1 MKITNIETRYLEIPL
16 EGDFH
21 PPWAPGMCTKLHQVL
36 YVKVETDE
44 GISGHAATTAYAG
57 KAAAEN
63 INVLVTPFLIGKDPF
78 SLEDHI
84 RVLRIAHQRAIFS
97 WVVECALW
105 DIIGQKCGQPIYKLL
120 GGSRRKMPAYACFA
134 ELRDLATRRHDL
146 QKIKELGFKALKMR
160 IHSPTLEEDLAQVA
174 LAREILGPDID
185 IMCDANQAA
194 TWASDQPGVVWD
206 YARALRTA
214 NELEKFG
221 VLWLE
226 EPLPKF
232 DYKGLSQLCR
242 DSVLPIA
249 GGESNRG
256 IHEFGALIEN
266 HCYDIIQVD
275 PTFSE
280 GMLQLKKLQGMC
292 EYHNI
297 IFQPHSWTNGLGF
310 AYSLHLAA
318 SSNSSLY
325 IEYPYDPPVY
335 GLGSFHAILKE
346 PVTVDKEGYI
356 TLSDKPGVGYEI
368 CQEAIDRYTV
378 K

>member
-1 MKITNIETRYLEIPL
+1 MKITNIETRYLEVPM
-16 EGDFH
+16 EGTFY
-21 PPWAPGMCTKLHQVL
+21 PPWAPGMSSSIHQIL
-36 YVKVETDE
+36 YIKIDTDE
-44 GISGHAATTAYAG
+44 GISGYAATTAYAA
-57 KAAAEN
+57 KAAAVN
-63 INVLVTPFLIGKDPF
+63 IDVLVTPYLLGKDPF
-78 SLEDHI
+78 ALEDHI
-84 RVLRIAHQRAIFS
+84 RVLRIAHQRAIFA

-105 DIIGQKCGQPIYKLL
+105 DIIGKKCGQPIYKLL
-120 GGSRRKMPAYACFA
+120 GGSRRTMKAYACLA
-134 ELRDLATRRHDL
+134 ELRSLDTRRKDL
-146 QKIKELGFKALKMR
+146 QKIKDMGFKALKMR
-160 IHSPTLEEDLAQVA
+160 IHSETIAQDIEQVEM
-174 LAREILGPDID
+174 ARQVLGPDID

-194 TWASDQPGVVWD
+194 TWASNEPGVVWD

-214 NELEKFG
+214 NELEKLG

-232 DYKGLSQLCR
+232 DYKGLAKLCQ
-242 DSVLPIA
+242 DSILPIA

-256 IHEFGALIEN
+256 VHEFGALIEN

-292 EYHNI
+292 EYYNI

-318 SSNSSLY
+318 ASNSALY

-335 GLGSFHAILKE
+335 DLASFYAILKD
-346 PVTVDKEGYI
+346 PITVDSQGCI
-356 TLSDKPGVGYEI
+356 TISDKPGVGYEI
-368 CQEAIDRYTV
+368 NEEAIEKYTV
-378 K
+378 R